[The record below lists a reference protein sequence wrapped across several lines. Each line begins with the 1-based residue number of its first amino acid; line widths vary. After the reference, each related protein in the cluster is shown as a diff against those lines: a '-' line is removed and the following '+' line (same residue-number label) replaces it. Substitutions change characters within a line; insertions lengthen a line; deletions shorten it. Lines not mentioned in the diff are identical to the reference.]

1 MGGRES
7 CGLIV
12 YGRDNQYE
20 KLGLS
25 NDEGRYL
32 RKTYEELKVLKYNSV
47 SYEQLHKL
55 LADKLNRV
63 QTSVGDPISYSE
75 VPVRV

>member
-12 YGRDNQYE
+12 YGRDNIYE

-25 NDEGRYL
+25 NEDGKFL
-32 RKTYEELKVLKYNSV
+32 RRMYEDLK
-47 SYEQLHKL
+47 
-55 LADKLNRV
+55 
-63 QTSVGDPISYSE
+63 
-75 VPVRV
+75 